1 MKFIWKF
8 FSWLQNATWL
18 LMFWLLHVVF
28 IVLDYFL
35 FHRYALLLFFSFF
48 LHCFNQFCSYFSWS
62 LSLRR
67 DIFHM
72 CWSFLTYSL
81 PLSLFCT
88 PRDELTSI
96 KSNPF
101 FLLPSS
107 QYTEKWMLCSLL
119 RNEFVGKHYC
129 YHYTDANFM
138 SSFCVCNFHDERKF
152 SKCWRSFS
160 SSSNFC
166 TKLSDARKWRRTMI
180 IPIYA

>member
-8 FSWLQNATWL
+8 FSWLQNATRL

-28 IVLDYFL
+28 ILLDSFFY
-35 FHRYALLLFFSFF
+35 RYALLLFFLFF
-48 LHCFNQFCSYFSWS
+48 LHCFNQFCSYFFSE
-62 LSLRR
+62 LEFC
-67 DIFHM
+67 DVI
-72 CWSFLTYSL
+72 SFICVVVFSRILF
-81 PLSLFCT
+81 LFCT

-107 QYTEKWMLCSLL
+107 KYTEKWMLCSLL

-138 SSFCVCNFHDERKF
+138 SSFCVQFSRWKKNFQSVE
-152 SKCWRSFS
+152 RSFS
-160 SSSNFC
+160 SLSNFC
-166 TKLSDARKWRRTMI
+166 TKLSNPRKWRRTMI
-180 IPIYA
+180 ILMYA